1 MPCLKPPKLVPD
13 PKNQKIKKLSKAPQS
28 GEPATALA
36 QARLGVLEARLG
48 VLEAGL
54 GVLEAGLVVF
64 GRLGGRTEASWRP
77 D

>member
-1 MPCLKPPKLVPD
+1 MIDSVRF
-13 PKNQKIKKLSKAPQS
+13 NFIYISKAPQS

>member
-1 MPCLKPPKLVPD
+1 MGVLK
-13 PKNQKIKKLSKAPQS
+13 
-28 GEPATALA
+28 
-36 QARLGVLEARLG
+36 ARLSVLQAGLG
-48 VLEAGL
+48 LLEVGL